1 MSFSSTLSTQAN
13 SPSNAQAAAI
23 YNSLLHRFPVLTLLS
38 DDLLALFWR
47 TLNLHTESWTSV
59 LNAQTVFTSVH
70 QLGKVAFPN
79 YDPKKK
85 NHPHTVAKDS
95 TKFLFKAMFVLIF
108 IERNL
113 SAFLSAEEFVEK
125 YPQFCTLKRE
135 EILHW
140 LNFCNVMRAAIPAIA
155 MGKADYNKGLL
166 LEVAGRLTGRVY
178 KTGGGQTPDANRA
191 VKIFEVEGGVTKKAS
206 QKYTVNPKQ
215 PSDQAKG
222 KRKSSMMSESNDSDS
237 ASVSD
242 ISVGSGFSSSVLDMP
257 KQKRARV
264 SSPASVPSSSSSSAE
279 STTISLTSSAEL
291 HFDWGDEFDEF
302 DFEGGFGADSSVF
315 PALDD
320 VFDFNPDE
328 IDLL

>member
-1 MSFSSTLSTQAN
+1 MSTNSIAVHKSFGSSPSYLCSRVRCSTGPLLCPRRRSYLLYCFQQNKMSFSSTLSTQAN
-13 SPSNAQAAAI
+13 SPSNAQAAAL

-125 YPQFCTLKRE
+125 YPQ
-135 EILHW
+135 
-140 LNFCNVMRAAIPAIA
+140 
-155 MGKADYNKGLL
+155 
-166 LEVAGRLTGRVY
+166 
-178 KTGGGQTPDANRA
+178 
-191 VKIFEVEGGVTKKAS
+191 
-206 QKYTVNPKQ
+206 
-215 PSDQAKG
+215 
-222 KRKSSMMSESNDSDS
+222 
-237 ASVSD
+237 
-242 ISVGSGFSSSVLDMP
+242 
-257 KQKRARV
+257 
-264 SSPASVPSSSSSSAE
+264 
-279 STTISLTSSAEL
+279 
-291 HFDWGDEFDEF
+291 
-302 DFEGGFGADSSVF
+302 
-315 PALDD
+315 
-320 VFDFNPDE
+320 
-328 IDLL
+328 